1 MKNVRYLR
9 RVEQLKN
16 LTPSERKTLG
26 RVTER
31 YSFRA
36 NDYYLSLADWD
47 NPDDPIR
54 KIIVPQEGEL
64 EPFGDLD
71 ASNESTNYVAPGCQH
86 KYHSTALLI
95 CTEMCGSFCRFCFRK
110 RLFMDDNDEAV
121 VDVSEGIEY
130 IRQNPQITN
139 VLLSG
144 GDPLFLS
151 SRRLDDILTRLRDIP
166 HVGIIRIGSK
176 MPAFNPYRIINDP
189 ELCEVLSRHS
199 SPEKRIY
206 VMVHF
211 NVPQELTPAARRGI
225 DLLIRSGAILCNQTP
240 LLKGINDRPEILA
253 ELMRQLSFMG
263 VPPYYFFMCRP
274 TEGNKPFALS
284 LVESYQLL
292 EEAKLRESGLAKRAR
307 LVMSHES
314 GKVEMVGMT
323 RNHMYLR
330 YHRARNA
337 EDKSRFM
344 IFHRDNDAYW
354 LDDLVP
360 VAEAP
365 HPVSRHGHRAHFG
378 IGPE

>member
-1 MKNVRYLR
+1 MHKVRYLH
-9 RVEQLKN
+9 RVDQVDQ
-16 LTPSERKTLG
+16 LTPTEKRTLG
-26 RVTER
+26 RVADR

-36 NDYYLSLADWD
+36 NDYYLGLINWSD
-47 NPDDPIR
+47 PEDPIR
-54 KIIVPQEGEL
+54 RIILPQEGEL

-95 CTEMCGSFCRFCFRK
+95 CTEICGSYCRFCFRK
-110 RLFMDDNDEAV
+110 RLFMNDNDEAV
-121 VDVSEGIEY
+121 VDLTEGIEY
-130 IRQNPQITN
+130 IRRTPQITN

-151 SRRLDDILTRLRDIP
+151 TRRIEHIIRELREIP

-176 MPAFNPYRIINDP
+176 MPSFNPYRIIDDP
-189 ELCEVLSRHS
+189 ALLEMITRYS

-206 VMVHF
+206 IMTHF
-211 NVPQELTPAARRGI
+211 NVPQELTPVARKGV
-225 DLLIRSGAILCNQTP
+225 DLLIKAGAILCNQTP
-240 LLKGINDRPEILA
+240 LLKGINDKPEVLA

-284 LVESYQLL
+284 LVDAYRLL
-292 EEAKLRESGLAKRAR
+292 EESKLQVSGLAKRAR

-323 RNHMYLR
+323 RNHLYLR
-330 YHRARNA
+330 YHRARDA
-337 EDKSRFM
+337 ADKSRFM

-365 HPVSRHGHRAHFG
+365 HPVSRHGHRAHHG

>member
-9 RVEQLKN
+9 RVEQLEHLSPAEK
-16 LTPSERKTLG
+16 RALG
-26 RVTER
+26 RVAEK

-36 NDYYLSLADWD
+36 NDYYLGLIDWS

-54 KIIVPQEGEL
+54 KIIIPQEGEL

-71 ASNESTNYVAPGCQH
+71 ASNESANYVAPGCQH
-86 KYHSTALLI
+86 KYPSTALLI
-95 CTEMCGSFCRFCFRK
+95 CNETCGSYCRFCFRK
-110 RLFMDDNDEAV
+110 RLFMNDNDEAAI
-121 VDVSEGIEY
+121 DVTPGIEY
-130 IRQNPQITN
+130 IRRTPQITN

-151 SRRLDDILTRLRDIP
+151 TRRLDDILRRLRKIP

-176 MPAFNPYRIINDP
+176 IPAFNPYRIIDDP
-189 ELCEVLSRHS
+189 ELCATLARYS
-199 SPEKRIY
+199 SPENRLY
-206 VMVHF
+206 LMVHF
-211 NVPQELTPAARRGI
+211 NVPQELTPIARKGI
-225 DLLIRSGAILCNQTP
+225 DLLVKSGVILCNQTP

-253 ELMRQLSFMG
+253 ELMRQLSSIG

-274 TEGNKPFALS
+274 TEGNKPFTLS
-284 LVESYQLL
+284 MVEAYQLL
-292 EEAKLRESGLAKRAR
+292 EESKLRVSGLAKRAR

-314 GKVEMVGMT
+314 GKIEMVGLT

-330 YHRARNA
+330 YHRARDEA
-337 EDKSRFM
+337 DKSRFM

-360 VAEAP
+360 VAETP
-365 HPVSRHGHRAHFG
+365 HPVSRHGHRTHLG